1 MRIRIAVALL
11 LPAFLAGCDQKLGS
25 PRPDTVAVTVSP
37 DPISADAGTAD
48 VQALVTDRRT
58 PLEGMQVS
66 FHVQLVASSGANPV
80 FADVLGLTD
89 VNGIATAP
97 LSGLNRT
104 GLGSVTVTAVKK
116 DAALTPF
123 LDKNDQPIQGSAEFR
138 VSAGLPVSVSAV
150 LNPSQVN
157 PAQNPLDTF
166 SDVSWQVRDA
176 EGNLTADAV
185 QILTDLPGAS
195 ILGTRIADART
206 AGDWTVTV
214 AVAGHPDVFDSETL
228 SVLPGKARRID
239 AFLSNATTD
248 AYLDP
253 LAHAPVIVGYRV
265 TDTAGN
271 DVSLAAAA
279 DVTCAIASASGGAIN
294 ATTGVVSNLVVK
306 GTFPV
311 SCTLVDSVSSTISID
326 TETLTVVDLTPP
338 AVTITA
344 PASMTHVGAGQDF
357 TVTVNGQDLVGV
369 TSLTAQLVGL
379 GDSTTQSQLIAL
391 TANKNVNASYT
402 FTAAGPN
409 SFGGAQTLYAL
420 GADGSGNQA
429 AANSITVIVDPFT
442 PKPAGISA
450 ALVREDAA
458 IGNPTAIVQ
467 DPQSTIANPVV
478 EVADDAGAGRIWK
491 ISYNRAAGT
500 STMTLLATGHA
511 FAGLEWNAAG
521 DRLYATAGGSQVF
534 AYDRAGAAVTAED
547 ITIAGAATLE
557 GIVFGQG
564 GLLYAADAGFPAVWR
579 INVATKAANTF
590 ATSATMRANSAA
602 GNTAI
607 SSPVGIAYDPATLH
621 LFLSDTGRNF
631 VYELF
636 DDANADGITDK
647 LEIFMRDGL
656 GFPRPDFNVLAGM
669 DYKGAG
675 GPYANQLLVSNT
687 KVDRILNAVRDANA
701 DGFSDS
707 WSVFLGSPAGTP
719 VDMAFKGNQLYVLF
733 NAGGGLNAHVV
744 ELSGF

>member
-1 MRIRIAVALL
+1 M
-11 LPAFLAGCDQKLGS
+11 
-25 PRPDTVAVTVSP
+25 
-37 DPISADAGTAD
+37 
-48 VQALVTDRRT
+48 
-58 PLEGMQVS
+58 
-66 FHVQLVASSGANPV
+66 
-80 FADVLGLTD
+80 
-89 VNGIATAP
+89 
-97 LSGLNRT
+97 
-104 GLGSVTVTAVKK
+104 
-116 DAALTPF
+116 
-123 LDKNDQPIQGSAEFR
+123 
-138 VSAGLPVSVSAV
+138 
-150 LNPSQVN
+150 
-157 PAQNPLDTF
+157 
-166 SDVSWQVRDA
+166 
-176 EGNLTADAV
+176 
-185 QILTDLPGAS
+185 
-195 ILGTRIADART
+195 
-206 AGDWTVTV
+206 

-239 AFLSNATTD
+239 AFLSNSTTD

-279 DVTCAIASASGGAIN
+279 DVTCAIVSASGGAID
-294 ATTGVVSNLVVK
+294 ATSGVVSNLVVK

-311 SCTLVDSVSSTISID
+311 SCILSDSMTNTISFD

-344 PASMTHVGAGQDF
+344 PANMTHVGAGQNF

-402 FTAAGPN
+402 FTAAQPN

-429 AANSITVIVDPFT
+429 AANSVTVIVDPFT

-450 ALVREDAA
+450 ALVREDAT

-467 DPQSTIANPVV
+467 DPQSTVANPVV

-500 STMTLLATGHA
+500 STMTLLASGRA

-521 DRLYATAGGSQVF
+521 DRLYATAGGTQVF
-534 AYDRAGAAVTAED
+534 AYDRAGASVTAED
-547 ITIAGAATLE
+547 ITIAGATSLE

-564 GLLYAADAGFPAVWR
+564 GLLYAADSGFPAVWR

-590 ATSATMRANSAA
+590 ATSATVRANSAA
-602 GNTAI
+602 GGTAI
-607 SSPVGIAYDPATLH
+607 NAPVGIAYDPATMH
-621 LFLSDTGRNF
+621 LFLSDIGRNF

-656 GFPRPDFNVLAGM
+656 GFPRPDFNALGGM

-687 KVDRILNAVRDANA
+687 KVDTVLNAVRDANA

-719 VDMAFKGNQLYVLF
+719 VDMAFKGNQLYMVF
-733 NAGGGLNAHVV
+733 NAGNGLNAHVV